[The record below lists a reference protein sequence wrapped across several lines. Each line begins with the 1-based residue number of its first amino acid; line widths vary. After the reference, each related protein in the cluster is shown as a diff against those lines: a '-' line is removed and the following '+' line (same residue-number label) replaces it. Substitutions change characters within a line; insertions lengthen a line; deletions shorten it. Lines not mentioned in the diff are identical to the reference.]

1 MCVWCGREH
10 RGILLLGVG
19 AFRLTIQANAHM
31 FCPDPTTVQ
40 GIGRVEISRRVLRRG
55 GSRKQGGGLLSPD
68 DDDFSGVTVGDME
81 KVGGAN
87 PKFIGEPTSW
97 WRSDSPAR
105 ARNGSKGSQAG
116 TLARTAQPGTHA
128 LRCQRELVVKKPG
141 PSGVRAMP
149 GSGRRRAEKTSG
161 GSGSGALPPKPPTA
175 RS

>member
-1 MCVWCGREH
+1 MRICSVRTQQLCKGWGGLRFHGGCSEGGGRGN
-10 RGILLLGVG
+10 R
-19 AFRLTIQANAHM
+19 
-31 FCPDPTTVQ
+31 
-40 GIGRVEISRRVLRRG
+40 
-55 GSRKQGGGLLSPD
+55 GGLLSPD
-68 DDDFSGVTVGDME
+68 DDDFSGVTVGDMG

-161 GSGSGALPPKPPTA
+161 RGSGSEASNSEVIIHVAWNCRVRGIGGDEEKEG
-175 RS
+175 RGEFRG